1 MKIHEYNEMMAYLT
15 RPARTGFKQGTNF
28 NRNPSGKNQWAMRT
42 DAEIQK
48 IIDSYP
54 DNWTKKDF
62 RGEGKLNKTPIL
74 TRKETERAG
83 LNFKFEGK
91 RRFKDPNEANIIRD
105 EKIRKTQGSNISVK
119 GSGQTGKQFS
129 HVYPLIESAKP
140 GTKTTTTIDAKMNR
154 ALEGYNR
161 VGQNIAEEQE
171 LLIKTKPEEY
181 KKKIVELNAKAKK
194 NVMNAVQ
201 ELGKEYKGQIGY
213 FQVDPDTGEF
223 KPKSGNYKMSFAGI
237 EGKNEIYKEM
247 TGKERKNFERKI
259 SNIKQPKLKANMVPG
274 LETLIKTVSSM
285 PDDFRAKRYWTLGL
299 KGLGIAAVPLVAYDG
314 YTAIRDGLPP
324 DEVVA
329 KALLG
334 ADKLLYKGKEVLQ
347 LTPEEREARSVVKQE
362 KLKELNEDQMMG
374 FGFIEGPEV
383 DSDLTLDEAEAKL
396 KEGQDRYAD
405 FRKKRDAAR
414 AKQRKDIFTAITDP
428 QEILSREISAASG
441 GRVGVDEGSKPKS
454 PGRRAFLKGITAL
467 AALPLVGKYFKLGKV
482 LERSKTYLG
491 PTIDK
496 VKGMPEWFPGLVKK
510 LFNEGEDVTKQ
521 VATKERM
528 VVKRGTLE
536 GGDDVDMI
544 YDLDTGDVSIEV
556 VPKKGEF
563 STKSGAYEKPY
574 GLDYK
579 KGQADEMTGGTPADE
594 FGAVEARPFQVG
606 RDDVD
611 LDYDMVDIDDAMS
624 DLQELENFAKKK
636 K

>member
-1 MKIHEYNEMMAYLT
+1 MKIYEYNEMMSYLT
-15 RPARTGFKQGTNF
+15 RPARVGFKRGTNF
-28 NRNPSGKNQWAMRT
+28 NRNPSGKNQWVIRT

-74 TRKETERAG
+74 TRKETERPN
-83 LNFKFEGK
+83 LKFKFTGK
-91 RRFKDPNEANIIRD
+91 RQFVEPNKENIKRTAII
-105 EKIRKTQGSNISVK
+105 KKTQGSNISVL

-161 VGQNIAEEQE
+161 IGQSIAEEQE
-171 LLIKTKPEEY
+171 LLIKTKPEGY
-181 KKKIVELNAKAKK
+181 KKKIVELNARAKK

-223 KPKSGNYKMSFAGI
+223 KPKAGNYKMSFAGI

-274 LETLIKTVSSM
+274 LETLIKTVESM
-285 PDDFRAKRYWTLGL
+285 PNDFKARRYWTLGL
-299 KGLGIAAVPLVAYDG
+299 KSLGIAAVPLVAYDG

-347 LTPEEREARSVVKQE
+347 LTPEEREARKVVQQAKMTEQIA
-362 KLKELNEDQMMG
+362 EDFSG
-374 FGFIEGPEV
+374 LDSDFYTPPI
-383 DSDLTLDEAEAKL
+383 DSDLSVEEAEAKW
-396 KEGQDRYAD
+396 KEGQERYAD
-405 FRKKRDAAR
+405 FREKKDAAR
-414 AKQRKDIFTAITDP
+414 AGKRKDIWTAITDP
-428 QEILSREISAASG
+428 QEILSREISAATG
-441 GRVGVDEGSKPKS
+441 GRVGFDEGSKPKS
-454 PGRRAFLKGITAL
+454 PGRRAFIKGITAL
-467 AALPLVGKYFKLGKV
+467 AALPIVGKYFKLGKV
-482 LERSKTYLG
+482 LSKAGTYTG
-491 PTIDK
+491 PAIQK
-496 VKGMPEWFPGLVKK
+496 IKGMPEWFPSLVKK
-510 LFNEGEDVTKQ
+510 LYTEGEDVTKQ
-521 VATKERM
+521 VAYKERQ

-544 YDLDTGDVSIEV
+544 YDLDTGDVSIDV
-556 VPKKGEF
+556 TPKKGTYET
-563 STKSGAYEKPY
+563 SSGAYNKEY
-574 GLDYK
+574 SLEYT
-579 KGQADEMTGGTPADE
+579 KGQADEMTKGKPPDE
-594 FGAVEARPFQVG
+594 FEVA
-606 RDDVD
+606 
-611 LDYDMVDIDDAMS
+611 
-624 DLQELENFAKKK
+624 ELEGRADPNAILILWQ
-636 K
+636 

>member
-1 MKIHEYNEMMAYLT
+1 MVD
-15 RPARTGFKQGTNF
+15 TNVLDKK
-28 NRNPSGKNQWAMRT
+28 GKP
-42 DAEIQK
+42 K
-48 IIDSYP
+48 IITY
-54 DNWTKKDF
+54 DNIEKHIDKYYADKKFGMSSKEVLNEYDKK
-62 RGEGKLNKTPIL
+62 RLIQQNPELRHKLNKKMYP
-74 TRKETERAG
+74 AY
-83 LNFKFEGK
+83 NDSSFYS
-91 RRFKDPNEANIIRD
+91 RRFFSPFHIHHTAGRDKNVFNVQLTTGSDNMKEGWSRRRFNSDFKLAKTLSDKKEALKRYVDAVPENVEVRL
-105 EKIRKTQGSNISVK
+105 KNVPY
-119 GSGQTGKQFS
+119 GQREVF
-129 HVYPLIESAKP
+129 
-140 GTKTTTTIDAKMNR
+140 IDQLK
-154 ALEGYNR
+154 R
-161 VGQNIAEEQE
+161 VGEG
-171 LLIKTKPEEY
+171 IKIPDS
-181 KKKIVELNAKAKK
+181 
-194 NVMNAVQ
+194 VQ
-201 ELGKEYKGQIGY
+201 AQA
-213 FQVDPDTGEF
+213 T
-223 KPKSGNYKMSFAGI
+223 
-237 EGKNEIYKEM
+237 
-247 TGKERKNFERKI
+247 
-259 SNIKQPKLKANMVPG
+259 KLKANMVPG
-274 LETLIKTVSSM
+274 LETLINTVKSI
-285 PDDFRAKRYWTLGL
+285 PDDFKARRYWTVGL
-299 KGLGIAAVPLVAYDG
+299 KGLGIAATPLIAYDG
-314 YTAIRDGLPP
+314 YTAIKEGLPA

-329 KALLG
+329 KALFG

-362 KLKELNEDQMMG
+362 RLKELNEDQMMG
-374 FGFIEGPEV
+374 FGYIEGPEV
-383 DSDLTLDEAEAKL
+383 ESDLSVEEAEAKW

-405 FRKKRDAAR
+405 FREERDAAR

-441 GRVGVDEGSKPKS
+441 GRVGFDEGSKPKS

-467 AALPLVGKYFKLGKV
+467 AALPIVGKYFKLGKV

-491 PTIDK
+491 PTVEK

-544 YDLDTGDVSIEV
+544 YDLDTGNVSIEV

-579 KGQADEMTGGTPADE
+579 KGQADEMTGGTPVDE

-611 LDYDMVDIDDAMS
+611 LDYDMIDIDDAMS